1 MIFLEINVVLKGKRW
16 ECRHGHVNP
25 CLWSGHFNLNIWY
38 QVKNGI
44 FWERLTS
51 CHSNFLGHP
60 CMCAC
65 MHTCMLVLLLHIEK
79 TLALCCGSLG
89 AMVGVCWGSW
99 NRMWRCV
106 GSPDVLIAKLL
117 LPPSL
122 NCALKIKTKVLHQ
135 APHELVLAS
144 PSTLSPNSLHY
155 VIQFLLWP
163 CPSQPQPPR
172 RFSSLC
178 LLVGY
183 SHQTCRSLP
192 EQ

>member
-1 MIFLEINVVLKGKRW
+1 MIFLEINVVLKKKRW
-16 ECRHGHVNP
+16 ECRHGHVNS

-51 CHSNFLGHP
+51 RDSNFLGHT

-89 AMVGVCWGSW
+89 AMVGACWGSW
-99 NRMWRCV
+99 NRMWRSV
-106 GSPDVLIAKLL
+106 GSPDVLITKLL

-122 NCALKIKTKVLHQ
+122 NRALKTKT
-135 APHELVLAS
+135 S
-144 PSTLSPNSLHY
+144 PSPGPARAGSCKSLHPLPQLSPLRHP
-155 VIQFLLWP
+155 V
-163 CPSQPQPPR
+163 PSVTMPFPTQPPR

-178 LLVGY
+178 LPVGY